1 LQKRARKP
9 LKYIQNNIFEFK
21 LLHRIEIKEKGV
33 FENVL
38 NRGRCKKEM
47 LSDDDK
53 SREERTYSK

>member
-38 NRGRCKKEM
+38 NRGRWKEM